1 MGLSRHAAV
10 RRRYTIRMSA
20 IITAV
25 ACSAGHTM
33 QKPTQDRIR
42 LLARLGVEGDA
53 HLGETV
59 QHRSRVARDPTQPNL
74 RQIHLIHSEL
84 HDELRERGFDLEA
97 GEMGENITTR
107 GIDLLGLPTG
117 VRLRLGASAVV
128 EITGLRNPCQQLDR
142 LRPQLMAAVLG
153 RDAKGKLVRKGGVMA
168 VALEGGEIRLGDAIE
183 IELPDGAPRALVP
196 V

>member
-1 MGLSRHAAV
+1 
-10 RRRYTIRMSA
+10 MSA

-25 ACSAGHTM
+25 ARSPEHTM
-33 QKPTQDRIR
+33 QKPTRDIIR

-59 QHRSRVARDPTQPNL
+59 QHRSRVAHDSAQPNL
-74 RQIHLIHSEL
+74 RQVHLIHAEL

-117 VRLRLGASAVV
+117 ARLRLGETAVV
-128 EITGLRNPCQQLDR
+128 EITGLRNPCQQLDQ
-142 LRPQLMAAVLG
+142 LRPELMAAVLG
-153 RDAKGKLVRKGGVMA
+153 RDTKGKLVRKGGVMA
-168 VALEGGEIRLGDAIE
+168 IVLEGGEIRLGDAIE
-183 IELPDGAPRALVP
+183 VELPDGVPRALVP